1 MFLGWYDPDKKKT
14 VAEKLAAAIRRYEA
28 KWGQAPAVAL
38 VNPAEVIELEDIDVR
53 PAVHVAPN
61 TYYVGACEAASDERL
76 AA

>member
-28 KWGQAPAVAL
+28 KWGHAPAVAL
-38 VNPAEVIELEDIDVR
+38 VNPAEVIELDGLDVQ
-53 PAVHVAPN
+53 PAAHVAPN
-61 TYYVGACEAASDERL
+61 TYYVGAYEAASVERL